1 MEGTAPDK
9 FVQIWDRQKR
19 NIKDENQGSRH
30 IQPTEKL
37 SVK

>member
-9 FVQIWDRQKR
+9 SVQIWHRQKP

-30 IQPTEKL
+30 IQLTEKL